1 MKGLAGAIILLILV
15 VGGGYFTIAQYSWIF
30 AARVEGTVL
39 EVARVTDP
47 TAIIGRVSNEQMF
60 SFSLMIKDKEGQIFT
75 ASTEDR
81 QWQVIKKGCEVQAT
95 LYRYPFWNLDKG
107 GTFFNARVTKVLN
120 CPEVPATESHS
131 NPPSET
137 TK

>member
-1 MKGLAGAIILLILV
+1 MKGLVGAAVLLFIV
-15 VGGGYFTIAQYSWIF
+15 IGGGYFAVTQYSWIF

-47 TAIIGRVSNEQMF
+47 TAILGKVSNEQMF
-60 SFSLMIKDKEGQIFT
+60 SFSVMIKDKEGQIFT

-81 QWQVIKKGCEVQAT
+81 QWQVIKKGCEVKAT

-107 GTFFNARVTKVLN
+107 GTFFNARVSKVLS
-120 CPEVPATESHS
+120 CPESTDAGTQANPTTPAQ
-131 NPPSET
+131 
-137 TK
+137 